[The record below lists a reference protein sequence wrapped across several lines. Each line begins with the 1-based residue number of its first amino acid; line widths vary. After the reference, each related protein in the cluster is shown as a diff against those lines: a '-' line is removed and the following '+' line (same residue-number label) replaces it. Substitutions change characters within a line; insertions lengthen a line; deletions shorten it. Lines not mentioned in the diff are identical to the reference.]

1 MRSGRR
7 AGPAAANETMK
18 LSHGLSRAW
27 RLTAGVNDCIFLA
40 AVEIAWMST
49 LELLLADAAQ
59 LPVADRLELIDA
71 IWDTLPDEALPPL
84 SDEWMTEIG
93 RRSAELAAGTANT
106 VAWEVVRSEARA
118 RLRAAPIRDQAE

>member
-1 MRSGRR
+1 
-7 AGPAAANETMK
+7 
-18 LSHGLSRAW
+18 
-27 RLTAGVNDCIFLA
+27 VNDCIFLA
-40 AVEIAWMST
+40 AVEIAWMNT
-49 LELLLADAAQ
+49 LESLLADAAQ

-118 RLRAAPIRDQAE
+118 RLRTTPIRDQAE